1 MEIRGDIVNSDTRFQ
16 LTGKLI
22 KKIEVPVTEALCTGK
37 SKKKIVNI
45 HVPFLKFSEAV
56 NACNKFSTGSI
67 IGPFQASYDISNVY
81 KLSTDIYSRTSLIG
95 SIST

>member
-1 MEIRGDIVNSDTRFQ
+1 MRGDIVNSDTLFQ

-22 KKIEVPVTEALCTGK
+22 KKIEVPVTEAFCTGK

-67 IGPFQASYDISNVY
+67 IGPFQASYYVISNVY
-81 KLSTDIYSRTSLIG
+81 KLFTDFYSRTSLIG
-95 SIST
+95 SLST